1 MKQSIKP
8 IKLPLNSLISDLAC
22 PNPNRSFS
30 DERKKYEKSGRL
42 TRYLQKA
49 LMSFMNFSSIN
60 NIVSKFLSLPTFHPF
75 QKICITWDALI
86 FLNTLFLFFYIPLKD
101 GFDIMDDEEIRV
113 FEGME
118 IVVYLLDLIVNL
130 NTSQFIDGFLIE
142 NRRRIWVNYQN
153 QFIYDFLAIL
163 YKS

>member
-1 MKQSIKP
+1 
-8 IKLPLNSLISDLAC
+8 
-22 PNPNRSFS
+22 
-30 DERKKYEKSGRL
+30 
-42 TRYLQKA
+42 
-49 LMSFMNFSSIN
+49 
-60 NIVSKFLSLPTFHPF
+60 
-75 QKICITWDALI
+75 
-86 FLNTLFLFFYIPLKD
+86 
-101 GFDIMDDEEIRV
+101 MDDEEIRV